1 MKKIDTNVQTIDR
14 VVRPESRWIENKF
27 EKVGVTTHKKIEKC
41 HITYILVKRKLMRLS
56 KKQVVSTFLKVVN
69 CLEAVTL

>member
-41 HITYILVKRKLMRLS
+41 HITYILVKMEIDETK
-56 KKQVVSTFLKVVN
+56 
-69 CLEAVTL
+69 

>member
-1 MKKIDTNVQTIDR
+1 MLIEKKIDTNVHKIGR

-41 HITYILVKRKLMRLS
+41 HITYILVKMEIDETK
-56 KKQVVSTFLKVVN
+56 
-69 CLEAVTL
+69 